1 MAETQVVS
9 TLYDQS
15 WDEKAFVEYQRES
28 QFLPYMGKGTG
39 KPIIYKS
46 MDARTDNIAFVPD
59 LTGNFVNGNTVLR
72 GNETAMQAFHE
83 EVTAEYLRKGTLF
96 TKREANF
103 ASFNVRDA
111 SKQVITNYYKN
122 AMRTRI
128 IDALFSVRASTS
140 GGSNLY
146 YGLIEASS
154 NGPVI
159 NTATS
164 NGAVIN
170 TIEGASVT
178 TATEG
183 NKDTWLT
190 NNADRVL
197 FGSLRSNAAS
207 NDHSAALALLDTT
220 DDTARA
226 SQISLLKRMAKQ
238 ASPRIN
244 PFKVSREG
252 VEWFLYITGSRGF
265 RDLQADPEIRQADLE
280 ARERGLSNPIFTG
293 GELLYNG
300 VIIKE
305 VEEMPVLA
313 GVGAASADVGVG
325 FLLGNQALAYGVY
338 QEMRS
343 IADLTDYEFRQGL
356 GTESADVIKK
366 IFFNGKQHGVVT
378 HYYAA
383 SADA

>member
-1 MAETQVVS
+1 MAETQIFS
-9 TLYDQS
+9 TLYDEK
-15 WDEKAFVEYQRES
+15 WDKKAIHEYQRDS
-28 QFLPYMGKGTG
+28 QFLPYMGKGMG
-39 KPIIYKS
+39 KPILYRP
-46 MDARTDNIAFVPD
+46 MQARTDNIAFVPD
-59 LTGNFVNGNTVLR
+59 LTGNFVAGNTALR
-72 GNETAMQAFHE
+72 GNESAAQAYHE
-83 EVTAEYLRKGTLF
+83 TVTAEYLRKGTMF

-111 SKQVITNYYKN
+111 SKEIVTNFYKN
-122 AMRTRI
+122 ANRTRI
-128 IDALFSVRASTS
+128 IDALLSVRASTAA
-140 GGSNLY
+140 GDNLY
-146 YGLIEASS
+146 YGLIEPSS

-159 NTATS
+159 NASTVDAKAIT
-164 NGAVIN
+164 
-170 TIEGASVT
+170 TIEGVSVT
-178 TATEG
+178 TASEAQ
-183 NKDTWLT
+183 KDAWLVA
-190 NNADRVL
+190 NADRVL
-197 FGSLRSNAAS
+197 FGSLRANAVS
-207 NDHSAALALLDTT
+207 GDHSTALGLVDTT

-244 PFKVSREG
+244 PFKVGEKG
-252 VEWFLYITGSRGF
+252 VEWFLYLTGSRGF
-265 RDLQADPEIRQADLE
+265 RDLQADAAIRQADLE
-280 ARERGLSNPIFTG
+280 ARERGMANPVFTG

-305 VEEMPVLA
+305 VEEMPVIA
-313 GVGAASADVGVG
+313 GDGASSADVGVG

-356 GTESADVIKK
+356 GTECADVFKK